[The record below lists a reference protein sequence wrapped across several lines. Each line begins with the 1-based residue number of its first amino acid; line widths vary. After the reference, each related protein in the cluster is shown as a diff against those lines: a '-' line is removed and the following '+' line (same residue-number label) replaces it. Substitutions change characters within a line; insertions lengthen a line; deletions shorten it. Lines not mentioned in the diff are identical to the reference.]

1 MKTHR
6 LFFALWPP
14 AQVRHSI
21 VETFSQLP
29 PPVKGRFMQ
38 AHNLHVTLHFI
49 GSVTEDKKDCLH
61 VAAQGLDEQGGVKGF
76 DIELNCYGH
85 FSKVKILWMG
95 VQNLPAELM
104 QLQKNL
110 GIALSGCGYQCDK
123 RLYNPH
129 VTLMRKCTKPIVVQQ
144 TFSIPWRVDE
154 FVLVESTQDDSGVNY
169 RVIEKYPLS
178 KT

>member
-6 LFFALWPP
+6 LFFALWPS

-49 GSVTEDKKDCLH
+49 GSVTEDTRKCLH
-61 VAAQGLDEQGGVKGF
+61 VAAQGLAAQGGIRGF
-76 DIELNCYGH
+76 EFDLNCYGH
-85 FSKVKILWMG
+85 FSKAKILWMG
-95 VQNLPAELM
+95 MQNIPTELF

-110 GIALSGCGYQCDK
+110 GVALSEC
-123 RLYNPH
+123 RSEE
-129 VTLMRKCTKPIVVQQ
+129 R
-144 TFSIPWRVDE
+144 RVGKE
-154 FVLVESTQDDSGVNY
+154 C
-169 RVIEKYPLS
+169 
-178 KT
+178 